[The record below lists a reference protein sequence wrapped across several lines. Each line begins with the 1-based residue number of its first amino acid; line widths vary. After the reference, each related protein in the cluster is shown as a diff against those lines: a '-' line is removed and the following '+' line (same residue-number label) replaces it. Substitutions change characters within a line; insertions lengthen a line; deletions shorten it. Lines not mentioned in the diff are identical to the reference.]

1 MENTKKLAKDY
12 YNFILK
18 YDDCFYKKYKKEE
31 TETNKEVLKIKEI
44 FNEIVEKEFRP
55 YTFLTKGKEI
65 EELEYIFCNDAE
77 KLNQYLRIFDLL
89 SDDCYDLAVI
99 ELRKYYAENNIN
111 KSYEKIFNSI
121 IKCMETN
128 EFDSKI
134 FSQELIEKCNLMK
147 ESDNIYDRLI
157 QAYKNIQESNEEEME

>member
-1 MENTKKLAKDY
+1 MENTRKLAQDY

-31 TETNKEVLKIKEI
+31 TETNKDVLKIKEI
-44 FNEIVEKEFRP
+44 FNEMLEKELRP
-55 YTFLTKGKEI
+55 YTSLTKGKEI
-65 EELEYIFCNDAE
+65 EELEYILCNDAE
-77 KLNQYLRIFDLL
+77 RLKQHLRIFDLL
-89 SDDCYDLAVI
+89 SDECYDLAVI
-99 ELRKYYAENNIN
+99 ELRKYYAENNIY
-111 KSYEKIFNSI
+111 KSYEKIFSSI

-147 ESDNIYDRLI
+147 ESEEIYDRVT
-157 QAYKNIQESNEEEME
+157 QAYKNIEKSNTEEWE